1 MENKELV
8 SIIMPAYN
16 ASNYIQESI
25 DSVIAQTYS
34 KWELIIVDDGSIDG
48 TSEIIKRNILH
59 ESRIKLFYQEN
70 GKQGK
75 ARNLG
80 LKNAEGEYVAFLDSD
95 DLWMPEKLETQLEE
109 IVRYNADLV
118 FSDSYIFFDDNSINI
133 KSSMNTSNDI
143 FVGKEALDDF
153 LFRNKI
159 PTLTVLARK
168 EKILSV
174 NSFSEKGVIQ
184 NAEDYHLWLKMLMDN
199 SVFYGSE
206 KILAAY
212 RVHSKSVTQGDAFA
226 IEQKIEVIYDLFHK
240 YPDFKNRILEAL
252 KSELRA
258 QARKYSFNN
267 LEFNHFVK
275 RNCYYLGK
283 QGFVWIFRSIT
294 FFFGPVM
301 TCKLLN
307 RTLNGKG

>member
-1 MENKELV
+1 MENNELV

-25 DSVIAQTYS
+25 DSVKAQTHS
-34 KWELIIVDDGSIDG
+34 NWELIIVDDGSTDT
-48 TSEIIKRNILH
+48 TSEIIKRNILK

-80 LKNAEGEYVAFLDSD
+80 IANATGIYIAFLDSD

-118 FSDSYIFFDDNSINI
+118 FSDSYIFFDDNSSNR

-159 PTLTVLARK
+159 PTLTVLTRK

-174 NSFSEKGVIQ
+174 NAFTEKLAIQ
-184 NAEDYHLWLKMLMDN
+184 NAEDYHLWLRMLMDS
-199 SVFYGSE
+199 SVFYGSD
-206 KILAAY
+206 KILTAY
-212 RVHSKSVTQGDAFA
+212 RVHSKSVTQGDTFA
-226 IEQKIEVIYDLFHK
+226 IEQKIEVLYDLLHK
-240 YPDFKNRILEAL
+240 YPDFKNKILEAL

-258 QARKYSFNN
+258 QARKKSYCKQ
-267 LEFNHFVK
+267 EFNHFIQK
-275 RNCYYLGK
+275 NCYYLGK
-283 QGFVWIFRSIT
+283 QGFIWIFEFIT
-294 FFFGPVM
+294 YFFGPVM